1 MRYLERVSARDA
13 WLALRAGAE
22 KSDELA
28 KDLIAKFAETSQTP
42 RRFNADGIRIEVAFE
57 TGDLPTILGG
67 VEPAVDYRPIDF
79 EVKLQR
85 VDPSAES
92 VGDELRS

>member
-1 MRYLERVSARDA
+1 MRPRAVRYLERVSARDP

-42 RRFNADGIRIEVAFE
+42 RRFNADGIRIE
-57 TGDLPTILGG
+57 
-67 VEPAVDYRPIDF
+67 AVF
-79 EVKLQR
+79 
-85 VDPSAES
+85 
-92 VGDELRS
+92 

>member
-1 MRYLERVSARDA
+1 VRYLERVSARDP

-42 RRFNADGIRIEVAFE
+42 RRFNADGIRIE
-57 TGDLPTILGG
+57 
-67 VEPAVDYRPIDF
+67 AVF
-79 EVKLQR
+79 
-85 VDPSAES
+85 
-92 VGDELRS
+92 